1 MTKVLVIEDE
11 KEICENISKILEKKG
26 VEVTSA
32 YNVTD
37 GEKLIRTKLWDAI
50 ICDVMLPHLGGFEL
64 ADISKEV
71 SGTPVIL
78 ITGVDKEILS
88 STKSM
93 ADAIIQKP
101 FTPGALI
108 ASMEQAGVQL

>member
-1 MTKVLVIEDE
+1 MAKILLIEDE

-26 VEVTSA
+26 AQVISA
-32 YNVTD
+32 HTARE

-64 ADISKEV
+64 ADIAKQV

-78 ITGVDKEILS
+78 VTGLEKEILD
-88 STKSM
+88 STKNS
-93 ADAIIQKP
+93 ADAIITKP
-101 FTPGALI
+101 FTSNDI
-108 ASMEQAGVQL
+108 ISSVKR

>member
-1 MTKVLVIEDE
+1 MISEKKKILVIEDE
-11 KEICENISKILEKKG
+11 KEMCNNISKILEKKG
-26 VEVTSA
+26 AEVTTA
-32 YNVTD
+32 HNAKE

-78 ITGVDKEILS
+78 ITGIEEEILY
-88 STKSM
+88 STKST
-93 ADAIIQKP
+93 ADAIVQKP
-101 FTPGALI
+101 FTTDTLI
-108 ASMEQAGVQL
+108 SS